1 VIWEDDGKKSFVEI
15 PAPKPD
21 QEPKKVAIKTGI
33 SDGLNVEVV
42 SGLQKGQKVVER
54 PPKEIS

>member
-1 VIWEDDGKKSFVEI
+1 VE
-15 PAPKPD
+15 
-21 QEPKKVAIKTGI
+21 IKTGI

-42 SGLQKGQKVVER
+42 SGLSKGQKVVER